1 MSKKLVLILALF
13 SNVLLGQK
21 KLDRF
26 LAHPAKAELQKVDLS
41 NCNLDSLPPEL
52 ALCTRLVELNLSD
65 NNLSEIPPYFSG
77 FPLLKELN
85 LQENK
90 FTGLPRSLADAPA
103 LERLLLAQN
112 PITQLTLK
120 ADAFPQLIY
129 LDLWDCEIQDID
141 PSICEHSKLKEI
153 DLRRNFLGTRDL
165 EWLFECA
172 PYINIESTWGCNCD

>member
-13 SNVLLGQK
+13 SNALLGQK

-41 NCNLDSLPPEL
+41 NCNLDSLPAEL
-52 ALCTRLVELNLSD
+52 ALCVQLKELDLSD
-65 NNLSEIPPYFSG
+65 NDLSEIPSYLSKLPS
-77 FPLLKELN
+77 LKELN

-90 FTGLPRSLADAPA
+90 FTRLPRSLADAPA

-112 PITQLTLK
+112 PISTLTLK

-129 LDLWDCEIQDID
+129 LDLWDCEIQEID
-141 PSICEHSKLKEI
+141 PSICEHPKLKEI

-172 PYINIESTWGCNCD
+172 PQINIESTWGCNCD